1 VTIVTDLDLPVFDYM
16 AADLTGDVYH
26 QRLADV
32 AKQGWL
38 AQSPLSLVVLDRE
51 SGEFFLRS
59 KATVFPGREIA
70 DIFGVTSGRLREQID
85 ANILN
90 LTGALHRRLRALVG
104 PSFSPRA
111 AGRCRRE
118 MRGFLDRLWS
128 DIEPATTCE
137 FVAAVA
143 KPYPSLTITAVLGAP
158 REDAARLHEWSSWV
172 QRQFD
177 IRALASDLAR
187 IERATG
193 EVYDYV
199 EALLE
204 RRQAEPSDDL
214 VSGLLAAEAQ
224 GDRLSHS
231 ECVNLVVN
239 VLAGGIDTTQS
250 QLAHALRLFAGH
262 PEQWA
267 LLAQRPELTAQA
279 VSEVLR
285 FEPITPF
292 TARLCVEQVE
302 HRGIVFPAGTIV
314 AICAERANREL
325 PGGEPAAS
333 EQADGERFDI
343 TVSREDR
350 LLTFGAGPHYCLGA
364 NLARAELEEALGF
377 LAPRMPG
384 LVLDGPPELGGV
396 EGIYG
401 INALPLRWTGSRRP
415 THAARRTPARN
426 PADQGH
432 ATH

>member
-1 VTIVTDLDLPVFDYM
+1 VTELDLPAFDYL

-32 AKQGWL
+32 RRQGWL
-38 AQSPLSLVVLDRE
+38 ARSPLSLVVLDRE

-59 KATVFPGREIA
+59 KLTAFPGREIA
-70 DIFGVTSGRLREQID
+70 DMFGVTGGRLREQID

-90 LTGALHRRLRALVG
+90 LTGARHRRLRALVG

-111 AGRCRRE
+111 ADRWRPV
-118 MRGFLDRLWS
+118 MRDFLAGLWS
-128 DIEPATTCE
+128 DIGPATARE

-158 REDAARLHEWSSWV
+158 REDAARLHEWSGWV

-177 IRALASDLAR
+177 IRALAGELAE
-187 IERATG
+187 IERATA
-193 EVYDYV
+193 EAYDYV

-204 RRQAEPSDDL
+204 RRQAQPSDDL

-224 GDRLSHS
+224 GDRLSHG
-231 ECVNLVVN
+231 ECVNLVMN
-239 VLAGGIDTTQS
+239 VIAGGIDTTQS
-250 QLAHALRLFAGH
+250 QLSHALRLFALH
-262 PEQWA
+262 PAQWA
-267 LLAQRPELTAQA
+267 FLARRPELTAQA

-292 TARLCVEQVE
+292 TARICVEQVA

-314 AICAERANREL
+314 AICAERATR
-325 PGGEPAAS
+325 
-333 EQADGERFDI
+333 EQADGELFDI

-350 LLTFGAGPHYCLGA
+350 LLTFGAGPHYCLGV
-364 NLARAELEEALGF
+364 NLARAELEEALTF
-377 LAPRMPG
+377 LAPRMPD
-384 LVLDGPPELGGV
+384 LALDGAPELGGV

-401 INALPLRWTGSRRP
+401 ISALPLRWTGGRP
-415 THAARRTPARN
+415 ALPASAGKGRE
-426 PADQGH
+426 DGS
-432 ATH
+432 